1 MPCAYFPSHIDL
13 ACSKLPL
20 TARVSSQFPW
30 PPPPS
35 PVRSDWQRR
44 SNIWP
49 TQEAILRWFYTWD
62 SYSVLFSSS
71 QRDRELKKEGGGKKK
86 NMETRERVLRLFFC
100 AFLFQ
105 STSKECVLVLS
116 VSREVFICVFFFFF
130 EHNFCLLVCWACVS
144 SAGVARTKGIR
155 VACTGGS
162 RETRVICKGFCKG

>member
-86 NMETRERVLRLFFC
+86 NMETRERVLRLFF
-100 AFLFQ
+100 L
-105 STSKECVLVLS
+105 CVLVSINVERVCACS
-116 VSREVFICVFFFFF
+116 VSQQRSVYLCFFFFF
-130 EHNFCLLVCWACVS
+130 WAQLLSACVLGLCFICRS
-144 SAGVARTKGIR
+144 SEDKGDQGCMYWRVKGNAGDM
-155 VACTGGS
+155 
-162 RETRVICKGFCKG
+162 